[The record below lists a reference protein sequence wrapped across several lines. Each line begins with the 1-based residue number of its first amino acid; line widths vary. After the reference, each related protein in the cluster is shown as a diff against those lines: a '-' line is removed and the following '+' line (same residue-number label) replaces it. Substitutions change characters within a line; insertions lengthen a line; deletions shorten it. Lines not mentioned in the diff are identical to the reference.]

1 MKDREALQNHR
12 NKFSGAVNRQIYGRH
27 SLTSQVTLA
36 MIALVA
42 GTVMLCLI
50 LNTLFLGRFYIWNKA
65 KILSTSYQKINAAA
79 QTDSLYSEEFDIEF
93 ERMCVNN
100 NLTIM
105 IINPDRRTIVRSSV
119 NDTQTMLK
127 YFLELLISI
136 SDMNDIED
144 ASLIRSGED
153 FVIQKQTDRRMESDY
168 LVMWGTLSDGK
179 MVIARSALES
189 IHESSNLT
197 NRFLFMIGGIAVIIG
212 AIVAGI
218 VTQRITN
225 PILELTEL
233 SKRMTELDF
242 DAKYTVSRKYQ
253 NEIDFLGEHMNE
265 MSSKLEHTISEL
277 KSANNELMLDN
288 EKKTQVD
295 EMRKEFLSNVSHELK
310 TPLALIQGYAEGLQE
325 CIHDDAESRD
335 FYCDVIMDE
344 ADKMNQMVK
353 KLLTLN
359 HLEFGDEAVSIER
372 FDLTELV
379 AGVINA
385 SSILIRQNEI
395 TVHFDSSRP
404 MYVWADEFK
413 IEEVIT
419 NFLSNAI
426 HYALYE
432 KRIDVFYTVK
442 EDCVRLSVF
451 NTGEP
456 IPQNDLDKV
465 WIKFY
470 KVDKARTR
478 EYGGSGIG
486 LSIVKAIMDS
496 MNRQCGVFNRDGG
509 VEFWMELD
517 TGMPLLSTPQPKEA
531 VLK

>member
-1 MKDREALQNHR
+1 MREA
-12 NKFSGAVNRQIYGRH
+12 IYKKMHGPFGKY
-27 SLTSQVTLA
+27 SLTRQVTFA
-36 MIALVA
+36 MIALAA
-42 GTVMLCLI
+42 GTVLLCLV
-50 LNTLFLGRFYIWNKA
+50 LNTLFLGQYYMWNKS
-65 KILSTSYQKINAAA
+65 KILSNSYYKINAAA
-79 QTDSLYSEEFDIEF
+79 QNGTLDSEEFDIEF
-93 ERMCVNN
+93 ERLCVNN

-105 IINPDRRTIVRSSV
+105 IINPDQTIVRSSV

-127 YFLELLISI
+127 YFMELLISF
-136 SDMNDIED
+136 SET
-144 ASLIRSGED
+144 SPKS
-153 FVIQKQTDRRMESDY
+153 FVIQKRQDLRMESDY
-168 LVMWGTLSDGK
+168 LVMWGVLSDGK
-179 MVIARSALES
+179 LIIARSALES

-197 NRFLFMIGGIAVIIG
+197 NRFLFMIGGIAVICG
-212 AIVAGI
+212 AVIAGI
-218 VTQRITN
+218 VTRRITN

-233 SKRMTELDF
+233 STRMTELDF
-242 DAKYTVSRKYQ
+242 EAKYTARKHQ
-253 NEIDFLGEHMNE
+253 NEIDLLGEHMNE
-265 MSSKLEHTISEL
+265 MSAKLERTISEL
-277 KSANNELMLDN
+277 KSANNELLMDN
-288 EKKTQVD
+288 ERKTQID

-325 CIHDDAESRD
+325 YINDDAESRE
-335 FYCDVIMDE
+335 FYCEVIMDE

-359 HLEFGDEAVSIER
+359 HLEFGDDAVSMER
-372 FDLTELV
+372 FDLTELIE
-379 AGVINA
+379 GVVNA
-385 SSILIRQNEI
+385 ASILIQQNGI
-395 TVHFDSSRP
+395 TVRFDHSQP

-432 KRIDVFYTVK
+432 KRIDIFYTVK
-442 EDCVRLSVF
+442 EDCVRVSVF
-451 NTGEP
+451 NTGDP
-456 IPQNDLDKV
+456 IPEEDLEKV

-509 VEFWMELD
+509 VEFWIELD
-517 TGMPLLSTPQPKEA
+517 TKNEEIPKESIA
-531 VLK
+531 

>member
-1 MKDREALQNHR
+1 MKEIIKDKLLGFAKRHP
-12 NKFSGAVNRQIYGRH
+12 YGRH
-27 SLTSQVTLA
+27 SLTRQVTFA

-42 GTVMLCLI
+42 GIVLLCLI
-50 LNTLFLGRFYIWNKA
+50 LNTLFLGRFYIWDKA
-65 KILSTSYQKINAAA
+65 NVLSASYEKIDAAA
-79 QTDSLYSEEFDIEF
+79 QAKSLFSDEFDIEF

-119 NDTQTMLK
+119 SDTQTMLK
-127 YFLELLISI
+127 YFLELLLGIT
-136 SDMNDIED
+136 DIDEIDD

-153 FVIQKQTDRRMESDY
+153 FVIQKQKDLRMESDY

-212 AIVAGI
+212 AGVASM
-218 VTQRITN
+218 VTYRITN

-242 DAKYTVSRKYQ
+242 DAKYTVSRSYQ

-265 MSSKLEHTISEL
+265 MSAKLEHTISEL

-288 EKKTQVD
+288 EKKTQID

-310 TPLALIQGYAEGLQE
+310 TPLALIQGYAEGLLE
-325 CIHDDAESRD
+325 CINDDAESRE

-359 HLEFGDEAVSIER
+359 HLEFGDEAVSMER
-372 FDLTELV
+372 FNLAELV
-379 AGVINA
+379 AGVVNA
-385 SSILIRQNEI
+385 SSILIRQSGI
-395 TVHFDSSRP
+395 TVLHDRTVP
-404 MYVWADEFK
+404 VYVWADEFK

-426 HYALYE
+426 HYAAYE
-432 KRIDVFYTVK
+432 KRIEIFCTFK
-442 EDCVRLSVF
+442 ADCVRLSVF
-451 NTGEP
+451 NTGDP
-456 IPQNDLDKV
+456 IPQEDLDKV

-496 MNRQCGVFNRDGG
+496 MNRQCGVCNRDGG
-509 VEFWMELD
+509 VEFWIELD
-517 TGMPLLSTPQPKEA
+517 THCEEA
-531 VLK
+531 AGIPRISAFDEK